1 MGPVGTHGPEDKK
14 PMLCVLLSFD
24 CFHALRDW
32 ASSACDHDRVF
43 DDMAKR
49 VRLMFPNSEPLVIER
64 TGKRHRFIISKFA
77 LQGFSKRPKV
87 GNQGKLPFCGERGEQ
102 QLDNTLTPGFLRWRG
117 GARC

>member
-1 MGPVGTHGPEDKK
+1 MHAKALLCAAEQAARIVEPGLRRGAHPTSPSWAAGEPLSTATTTCSPCLFRCRWMPRSMGPVGTHGPEDKK

-49 VRLMFPNSEPLVIER
+49 VRLMFPNSEPL
-64 TGKRHRFIISKFA
+64 S
-77 LQGFSKRPKV
+77 
-87 GNQGKLPFCGERGEQ
+87 N
-102 QLDNTLTPGFLRWRG
+102 
-117 GARC
+117 

>member
-43 DDMAKR
+43 DDM
-49 VRLMFPNSEPLVIER
+49 
-64 TGKRHRFIISKFA
+64 GKTVCA
-77 LQGFSKRPKV
+77 
-87 GNQGKLPFCGERGEQ
+87 
-102 QLDNTLTPGFLRWRG
+102 
-117 GARC
+117 